1 VKAASR
7 QPSPLISA
15 FAGTG
20 NPYLVPFVLLKVWA
34 RKLLML
40 LDRKLLILRIFKS
53 FWLETFS
60 LPDSTTGA
68 PAILAF
74 LVVLRVLIKLFFSM
88 LMMGSPLEILS
99 DDFLLLSTRMC
110 KAWEGP
116 NSGRVYL
123 PGRR

>member
-1 VKAASR
+1 MRKAV
-7 QPSPLISA
+7 
-15 FAGTG
+15 F
-20 NPYLVPFVLLKVWA
+20 
-34 RKLLML
+34 
-40 LDRKLLILRIFKS
+40 IFKS

-88 LMMGSPLEILS
+88 LMMGSPLKILS
-99 DDFLLLSTRMC
+99 DNFLLLSTHMC

-116 NSGRVYL
+116 NSGLRL
-123 PGRR
+123 PPGPWLKIKPLAWTALATRMLDGVKFHQRLKINDLWLIFNLIAKGG

>member
-1 VKAASR
+1 M
-7 QPSPLISA
+7 
-15 FAGTG
+15 
-20 NPYLVPFVLLKVWA
+20 PFVLFKVWA

-40 LDRKLLILRIFKS
+40 ADRKLPTFRIFKS
-53 FWLETFS
+53 FWLET

-99 DDFLLLSTRMC
+99 DNFLL
-110 KAWEGP
+110 
-116 NSGRVYL
+116 Y
-123 PGRR
+123 RRACVKHGKGQTLQGVCLRTATEKKDVSAGSARARYI